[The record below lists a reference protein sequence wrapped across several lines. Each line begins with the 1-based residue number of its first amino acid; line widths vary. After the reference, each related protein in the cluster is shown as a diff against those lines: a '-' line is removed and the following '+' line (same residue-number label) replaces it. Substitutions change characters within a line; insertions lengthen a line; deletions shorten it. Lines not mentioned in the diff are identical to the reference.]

1 MKHELFKT
9 VCMKKWMIVLL
20 AMIIVMPLSS
30 DLYAASKKKKKK
42 GTATATLPT
51 PKKVSPY
58 EKLLKGKNVETS
70 KSDFI
75 TLHKVGSKLYFEIPL
90 KYMEREILLAST
102 VTNVT
107 SPEFCDIGYKANNPL
122 HLKFTKRDSS
132 IFLRYVSTGVTTDNL
147 QKAMNNVYGD
157 PILYAYDVKA
167 YNPDSTAVVI
177 DVTPIFTTDMKE
189 FAFLPTT
196 IMGLIQLN
204 SVFNKDG
211 VALGEVKAFDDNLSV
226 KSMLSYKVSLKFM
239 SFSFLDNMSLTAT
252 VTRSLLLL
260 PEEKMRPR
268 ISDSRVGIFIT
279 SKQHVSTE
287 KDGIQDYTLANR
299 WRMEPKDM
307 AAFQRGELVEPVKP
321 IVFYI
326 DDAFPELWKQP
337 IKEGTLRWNE
347 AFEKIGF
354 KNAVQVRDFPKDD
367 PEFDPDNLKY
377 SCIRYLP
384 SSTANAMGPSW
395 VDPTTGEI
403 VNASVLVYNDV
414 IRLINNWRF
423 VQTAQIDPSVRAK
436 KMPDDIVKES
446 IAYVVAH
453 EVGHC
458 LGFMHNMSASAAYP
472 VDSLRSAS
480 FTNTYGTTPC
490 IMDYARFNYVAQPG
504 DKGVRLTPPD
514 LGIYDYF
521 LVKWNYQPLPQVNN
535 EWEEQAILESWVDEK
550 AGDPRYRYGRQQIY
564 SRYDPSAI
572 EEDLGDD
579 PVKAAEYGIKNLKY
593 ILSNLGEWVNDDA
606 DFTHREELYKQLA
619 NQYYRYIMNV
629 MYNVGGIYLTEVK
642 DGTKGQRHEPVAK
655 EKQRASL
662 AWILKEFKSSDW
674 LSKTDLKKN
683 FTMGVDMTPVLQK
696 RILDQ
701 LERLTGNIILSS
713 HLASNPYTIQE
724 FLTDLYNGAFENTV
738 TGRALTDADKM
749 LQQFIV
755 DVSASSLKDAGAGAL
770 RMLTDAAY
778 MPSVEEIAA
787 YGLDE
792 TGLINKYLDQ
802 FRQVEQERGPGYVA
816 QQMALNE
823 FGYGYGFVR
832 KVNTGEIDNSKVYL
846 QDMALKAQRLLN
858 SKIAGATGDTK
869 IHYQSLLMKLNKSLK
884 DSK

>member
-1 MKHELFKT
+1 
-9 VCMKKWMIVLL
+9 MKKWMLVLFVAL
-20 AMIIVMPLSS
+20 FVLPCSREA
-30 DLYAASKKKKKK
+30 DAAGRKKK
-42 GTATATLPT
+42 GKNAATAKVTE
-51 PKKVSPY
+51 KKSAY
-58 EKLLKGKNVETS
+58 DKLFQKESCETV
-70 KSDFI
+70 KSNFI
-75 TLHKVGSKLYFEIPL
+75 TLHKVDGKLYFEIPM
-90 KYMEREILLAST
+90 KYLGREMLFAST
-102 VTNVT
+102 LTSTSSNDFCDVGYKQNDPLHVRFTKIDSTIYLNEVNAFVT
-107 SPEFCDIGYKANNPL
+107 SNP
-122 HLKFTKRDSS
+122 KEPS
-132 IFLRYVSTGVTTDNL
+132 L
-147 QKAMNNVYGD
+147 QKAIDKNFADAV
-157 PILYAYDVKA
+157 LYSYKIAAYT
-167 YNPDSTAVVI
+167 PDSTAVVI

-204 SVFNKDG
+204 STFNKDS

-279 SKQHVSTE
+279 SKQHISTE
-287 KDGIQDYTLANR
+287 KDGIQNYTLANR

-337 IKEGTLRWNE
+337 IKEGTLRWNA

-738 TGRALTDADKM
+738 KGRALTDADKM

>member
-1 MKHELFKT
+1 
-9 VCMKKWMIVLL
+9 MKKWMLVLFVAL
-20 AMIIVMPLSS
+20 FVLPCSREA
-30 DLYAASKKKKKK
+30 DAAGRKKK
-42 GTATATLPT
+42 GKNAATAKVTE
-51 PKKVSPY
+51 KKSAY
-58 EKLLKGKNVETS
+58 DKLFQKESCETV
-70 KSDFI
+70 KSNFI
-75 TLHKVGSKLYFEIPL
+75 TLHKVDGKLYFEIPM
-90 KYMEREILLAST
+90 KYLGREMLFAST
-102 VTNVT
+102 LTSTSSNDFCDVGYKQNDPLHVRFTKIDSTIYLNEVNAFVT
-107 SPEFCDIGYKANNPL
+107 SNP
-122 HLKFTKRDSS
+122 KEPS
-132 IFLRYVSTGVTTDNL
+132 L
-147 QKAMNNVYGD
+147 QKAIDKNFADAV
-157 PILYAYDVKA
+157 LYSYKIAAYT
-167 YNPDSTAVVI
+167 PDSTAVVI

-204 SVFNKDG
+204 STFNKDG

-287 KDGIQDYTLANR
+287 KDGIQNYTLANR

-337 IKEGTLRWNE
+337 IKEGTLRWNA

-683 FTMGVDMTPVLQK
+683 FTTGVDMTPVLQK

-738 TGRALTDADKM
+738 KGRALTDADKM

>member
-1 MKHELFKT
+1 
-9 VCMKKWMIVLL
+9 MKKWMLVLFVAL
-20 AMIIVMPLSS
+20 FVLPCSREA
-30 DLYAASKKKKKK
+30 DAAGRKKK
-42 GTATATLPT
+42 GKNAATAKVTE
-51 PKKVSPY
+51 KKSAY
-58 EKLLKGKNVETS
+58 DKLFQKESCETV
-70 KSDFI
+70 KSNFI
-75 TLHKVGSKLYFEIPL
+75 TLHKVDGKLYFEIPM
-90 KYMEREILLAST
+90 KYLGREMLFAST
-102 VTNVT
+102 LTSTSSNDFCDVGYKQNDPLHVRFTKIDSTIYLNEVNAFVT
-107 SPEFCDIGYKANNPL
+107 SNP
-122 HLKFTKRDSS
+122 KEPS
-132 IFLRYVSTGVTTDNL
+132 L
-147 QKAMNNVYGD
+147 QKAIDKNFADAV
-157 PILYAYDVKA
+157 LYSYKIAAYT
-167 YNPDSTAVVI
+167 PDSTAVVI

-204 SVFNKDG
+204 STFNKDG

-287 KDGIQDYTLANR
+287 KDGIQNYTLANR

-337 IKEGTLRWNE
+337 IKEGTLRWNA

-414 IRLINNWRF
+414 IRLIINWRF

-738 TGRALTDADKM
+738 KGRALTDADKM

>member
-1 MKHELFKT
+1 
-9 VCMKKWMIVLL
+9 MKKWMLVLFVAL
-20 AMIIVMPLSS
+20 FVLPCSREA
-30 DLYAASKKKKKK
+30 DAAGRKKK
-42 GTATATLPT
+42 GKNAATAKVTE
-51 PKKVSPY
+51 KKSAY
-58 EKLLKGKNVETS
+58 DKLFQKESCETV
-70 KSDFI
+70 KSNFI
-75 TLHKVGSKLYFEIPL
+75 TLHKVDGKLYFEIPM
-90 KYMEREILLAST
+90 KYLGREMLFAST
-102 VTNVT
+102 LTSTSSNDFCDVGYKQNDPLHVRFTKIDSTIYLNEVNAFVT
-107 SPEFCDIGYKANNPL
+107 SNP
-122 HLKFTKRDSS
+122 KEPS
-132 IFLRYVSTGVTTDNL
+132 L
-147 QKAMNNVYGD
+147 QKAIDKNFADAV
-157 PILYAYDVKA
+157 LYSYKIAAYT
-167 YNPDSTAVVI
+167 PDSTAVVI

-204 SVFNKDG
+204 STFNKDG

-279 SKQHVSTE
+279 SKQHISTE
-287 KDGIQDYTLANR
+287 KDGIQNYTLANR

-337 IKEGTLRWNE
+337 IKEGTLRWNA

-701 LERLTGNIILSS
+701 LERLTGTIILSS

-738 TGRALTDADKM
+738 KGRALTDADKM

>member
-1 MKHELFKT
+1 
-9 VCMKKWMIVLL
+9 MKKWMLVLFVAL
-20 AMIIVMPLSS
+20 FVLPCSREA
-30 DLYAASKKKKKK
+30 DAAGRKKK
-42 GTATATLPT
+42 GKNAATAKVTE
-51 PKKVSPY
+51 KKSAY
-58 EKLLKGKNVETS
+58 DKLFQKESCETV
-70 KSDFI
+70 KSNFI
-75 TLHKVGSKLYFEIPL
+75 TLHKVDGKLYLEIPM
-90 KYMEREILLAST
+90 KYLGREMLFAST
-102 VTNVT
+102 LTSTSSNDFCDVGYKQNDPLHVRFTKIDSTIYLNEVNAFVT
-107 SPEFCDIGYKANNPL
+107 SNP
-122 HLKFTKRDSS
+122 KEPS
-132 IFLRYVSTGVTTDNL
+132 L
-147 QKAMNNVYGD
+147 QKAIDKNFADAV
-157 PILYAYDVKA
+157 LYSYKIAAYT
-167 YNPDSTAVVI
+167 PDSTAVVI

-204 SVFNKDG
+204 STFNKDG

-279 SKQHVSTE
+279 SKQHISTE
-287 KDGIQDYTLANR
+287 KDGIQNYTLANR

-337 IKEGTLRWNE
+337 IKEGTLRWNA

-738 TGRALTDADKM
+738 KGRALTDADKM

>member
-1 MKHELFKT
+1 
-9 VCMKKWMIVLL
+9 MKKWMLVLFVAL
-20 AMIIVMPLSS
+20 FVLPCSREA
-30 DLYAASKKKKKK
+30 DAAGRKKK
-42 GTATATLPT
+42 GKNAATAKVTE
-51 PKKVSPY
+51 KKSAY
-58 EKLLKGKNVETS
+58 DKLFQKESCETV
-70 KSDFI
+70 KSNFI
-75 TLHKVGSKLYFEIPL
+75 TLHKVDGKLYFEIPM
-90 KYMEREILLAST
+90 KYLGREMLFAST
-102 VTNVT
+102 LTSTSSNDFCDVGYKQNDPLHVRFTKIDSTIYLNEVNAFVT
-107 SPEFCDIGYKANNPL
+107 SNPKEPSLRKAIDKNFADAVLYSYKIA
-122 HLKFTKRDSS
+122 
-132 IFLRYVSTGVTTDNL
+132 
-147 QKAMNNVYGD
+147 
-157 PILYAYDVKA
+157 AYT
-167 YNPDSTAVVI
+167 PDSTAVVI

-204 SVFNKDG
+204 STFNKDG

-279 SKQHVSTE
+279 SKQHISTE
-287 KDGIQDYTLANR
+287 KDGIQNYTLANR

-337 IKEGTLRWNE
+337 IKEGTLRWNA

-738 TGRALTDADKM
+738 KGRALTDADKM

>member
-1 MKHELFKT
+1 
-9 VCMKKWMIVLL
+9 MKKWMLVLFVAL
-20 AMIIVMPLSS
+20 FVLPCSREA
-30 DLYAASKKKKKK
+30 DAAGRKKK
-42 GTATATLPT
+42 GKNAATAKVTE
-51 PKKVSPY
+51 KKSAY
-58 EKLLKGKNVETS
+58 DKLFQKESCETV
-70 KSDFI
+70 KSNFI
-75 TLHKVGSKLYFEIPL
+75 TLHKVDGKLYFEIPM
-90 KYMEREILLAST
+90 KYLGREMLFAST
-102 VTNVT
+102 LTSTSSNDFCDVWYNQNDPLHVRFTKIDSTIYLNEVNAFVT
-107 SPEFCDIGYKANNPL
+107 SNP
-122 HLKFTKRDSS
+122 KEPS
-132 IFLRYVSTGVTTDNL
+132 L
-147 QKAMNNVYGD
+147 QKAIDKNFADAV
-157 PILYAYDVKA
+157 LYSYKIAAYT
-167 YNPDSTAVVI
+167 PDSTAVVI

-204 SVFNKDG
+204 STFNKDG

-279 SKQHVSTE
+279 SKQHISTE
-287 KDGIQDYTLANR
+287 KDGIQNYTLANR

-337 IKEGTLRWNE
+337 IKEGTLRWNA

-738 TGRALTDADKM
+738 KGRALTDADKM

>member
-1 MKHELFKT
+1 
-9 VCMKKWMIVLL
+9 MKKWMLVLFVAL
-20 AMIIVMPLSS
+20 FVLPCSREA
-30 DLYAASKKKKKK
+30 DAAGRKKK
-42 GTATATLPT
+42 GKNAATAKVTE
-51 PKKVSPY
+51 KKSAY
-58 EKLLKGKNVETS
+58 DKLFQKESCETV
-70 KSDFI
+70 KSNFI
-75 TLHKVGSKLYFEIPL
+75 TLHKVDGKLYFEIPM
-90 KYMEREILLAST
+90 KYLGREMLFAST
-102 VTNVT
+102 LTSTSSNDFCDVGYKQNDPLHVRFTKIDSTIYLNEVNAFVT
-107 SPEFCDIGYKANNPL
+107 SNP
-122 HLKFTKRDSS
+122 KEPS
-132 IFLRYVSTGVTTDNL
+132 L
-147 QKAMNNVYGD
+147 QKAIDKNFADAV
-157 PILYAYDVKA
+157 LYSYKIAAYT
-167 YNPDSTAVVI
+167 PDSTAVVI

-204 SVFNKDG
+204 STFNKDG
-211 VALGEVKAFDDNLSV
+211 VALGEVKTFDDNLSV

-287 KDGIQDYTLANR
+287 KDGIQNYTLANR

-337 IKEGTLRWNE
+337 IKEGTLRWNA

-674 LSKTDLKKN
+674 LSKTDLRKN

-738 TGRALTDADKM
+738 KGRALTDADKM

>member
-1 MKHELFKT
+1 
-9 VCMKKWMIVLL
+9 MKKWMLVLFVAL
-20 AMIIVMPLSS
+20 FVLPCSREA
-30 DLYAASKKKKKK
+30 DAAGRKKK
-42 GTATATLPT
+42 GKNAATAKVTE
-51 PKKVSPY
+51 KKSAY
-58 EKLLKGKNVETS
+58 DKLFQKESCETV
-70 KSDFI
+70 KSNFI
-75 TLHKVGSKLYFEIPL
+75 TLHKVDGKLYFEIPM
-90 KYMEREILLAST
+90 KYLGREMLFAST
-102 VTNVT
+102 LTSTSSNDFCDVGYKQNDPLHVRFTKIDSTIYLNEVNAFVT
-107 SPEFCDIGYKANNPL
+107 SNP
-122 HLKFTKRDSS
+122 KEPS
-132 IFLRYVSTGVTTDNL
+132 L
-147 QKAMNNVYGD
+147 QKAIDKNFADAV
-157 PILYAYDVKA
+157 LYSYKIAAYT
-167 YNPDSTAVVI
+167 PDSTAVVI

-204 SVFNKDG
+204 STFNKDG

-287 KDGIQDYTLANR
+287 KDGIQNYTLANR

-337 IKEGTLRWNE
+337 IKEGTLRWNA

-683 FTMGVDMTPVLQK
+683 FTMGVDMIPVLQK

-738 TGRALTDADKM
+738 KGRALTDADKM

>member
-1 MKHELFKT
+1 
-9 VCMKKWMIVLL
+9 MKKWMLVLFVAL
-20 AMIIVMPLSS
+20 FVQPCLRDAE
-30 DLYAASKKKKKK
+30 AAGWKKK
-42 GTATATLPT
+42 GKNAVTAKVAE
-51 PKKVSPY
+51 KKSAY
-58 EKLLKGKNVETS
+58 DKLFQKKSCETV
-70 KSDFI
+70 KSNFI
-75 TLHKVGSKLYFEIPL
+75 TLHKVDGKLYFEIPV
-90 KYMEREILLAST
+90 KYLGREMLFAST
-102 VTNVT
+102 LTSTSSNDFCDVGYKQNDPLHVRFTKIDSTIYLNEVNAFVT
-107 SPEFCDIGYKANNPL
+107 SNPKEPSLKKAIDKNFADAVLYSYKIA
-122 HLKFTKRDSS
+122 
-132 IFLRYVSTGVTTDNL
+132 
-147 QKAMNNVYGD
+147 
-157 PILYAYDVKA
+157 AYT
-167 YNPDSTAVVI
+167 PDSTAVVI

-204 SVFNKDG
+204 STFNKDG

-268 ISDSRVGIFIT
+268 IFDSRVGIFIT
-279 SKQHVSTE
+279 NKQHVSTE
-287 KDGIQDYTLANR
+287 KDGIQNYSLANR

-337 IKEGTLRWNE
+337 IKEGTLRWNA

-550 AGDPRYRYGRQQIY
+550 AGDPRYRYGRQQIQ

-579 PVKAAEYGIKNLKY
+579 PMKAAEYGIKNLKY
-593 ILSNLGEWVNDDA
+593 ILSNLGEWVNDDT

-738 TGRALTDADKM
+738 KGRALTDADKM

>member
-1 MKHELFKT
+1 M
-9 VCMKKWMIVLL
+9 M
-20 AMIIVMPLSS
+20 
-30 DLYAASKKKKKK
+30 D
-42 GTATATLPT
+42 G
-51 PKKVSPY
+51 
-58 EKLLKGKNVETS
+58 
-70 KSDFI
+70 
-75 TLHKVGSKLYFEIPL
+75 KLYFEIPM
-90 KYMEREILLAST
+90 KYLGREMLFAST
-102 VTNVT
+102 LTSTSSNDFCDVGYKQNDPLHVRFTKIDSTIYLNEVNAFVT
-107 SPEFCDIGYKANNPL
+107 SNP
-122 HLKFTKRDSS
+122 KEPS
-132 IFLRYVSTGVTTDNL
+132 L
-147 QKAMNNVYGD
+147 QKAIDKNFADAV
-157 PILYAYDVKA
+157 LYSYKIAAYT
-167 YNPDSTAVVI
+167 PDSTAVVI

-204 SVFNKDG
+204 STFNKDG

-279 SKQHVSTE
+279 SKQHISTE
-287 KDGIQDYTLANR
+287 KDGIQNYTLANR

-337 IKEGTLRWNE
+337 IKEGTLRWNA

-738 TGRALTDADKM
+738 KGRALTDADKM

>member
-1 MKHELFKT
+1 
-9 VCMKKWMIVLL
+9 MKKWMLVLFVAL
-20 AMIIVMPLSS
+20 FVLPCSREA
-30 DLYAASKKKKKK
+30 DAAGRKKK
-42 GTATATLPT
+42 GKNAATVKVTE
-51 PKKVSPY
+51 KKSAY
-58 EKLLKGKNVETS
+58 DKLFQKESCETV
-70 KSDFI
+70 KSNFI
-75 TLHKVGSKLYFEIPL
+75 TLHKVDGKLYFEIPM
-90 KYMEREILLAST
+90 KYLGREMLFAST
-102 VTNVT
+102 LTSTSSNDFCDVGYKQNDPLHVRFTKIDSTIYLNEVNAFVT
-107 SPEFCDIGYKANNPL
+107 SNP
-122 HLKFTKRDSS
+122 KEPS
-132 IFLRYVSTGVTTDNL
+132 L
-147 QKAMNNVYGD
+147 QKAIDKNFADAV
-157 PILYAYDVKA
+157 LYSYKIAAYT
-167 YNPDSTAVVI
+167 PDSTAVVI

-204 SVFNKDG
+204 STFNKDG

-287 KDGIQDYTLANR
+287 KDGIQNYTLANR

-337 IKEGTLRWNE
+337 IKEGTLRWNA

-738 TGRALTDADKM
+738 KGRALTDADKM

>member
-1 MKHELFKT
+1 
-9 VCMKKWMIVLL
+9 MKKWMLVLFVAL
-20 AMIIVMPLSS
+20 FVLPCSREA
-30 DLYAASKKKKKK
+30 DAAGRKKK
-42 GTATATLPT
+42 GKNAATAKVTE
-51 PKKVSPY
+51 KKSAY
-58 EKLLKGKNVETS
+58 DKLFQKESCETV
-70 KSDFI
+70 KSNFI
-75 TLHKVGSKLYFEIPL
+75 TLHKVDGKLYFEIPM
-90 KYMEREILLAST
+90 KYLGREMLFAST
-102 VTNVT
+102 LTSTSSNDFCDVGYKQNDPLHVRFTKIDSTIYLNEVNAFVT
-107 SPEFCDIGYKANNPL
+107 SNP
-122 HLKFTKRDSS
+122 KEPS
-132 IFLRYVSTGVTTDNL
+132 L
-147 QKAMNNVYGD
+147 QKAIDKNFADAV
-157 PILYAYDVKA
+157 LYSYKIAAYT
-167 YNPDSTAVVI
+167 PDSTAVVI

-204 SVFNKDG
+204 STFNKDG

-279 SKQHVSTE
+279 SKQHISTE
-287 KDGIQDYTLANR
+287 KDGIQNYTLANR

-321 IVFYI
+321 NVFYS

-337 IKEGTLRWNE
+337 IKEGTLRWNA

-738 TGRALTDADKM
+738 KGRALTDADKM

>member
-1 MKHELFKT
+1 
-9 VCMKKWMIVLL
+9 MKKWMLVLFVAL
-20 AMIIVMPLSS
+20 FVLPCSREA
-30 DLYAASKKKKKK
+30 DAAGRKKK
-42 GTATATLPT
+42 GKNAATAKVTE
-51 PKKVSPY
+51 KKSAY
-58 EKLLKGKNVETS
+58 DKLFQKESCETV
-70 KSDFI
+70 KSNFI
-75 TLHKVGSKLYFEIPL
+75 TLHKVDGKLYFEIPM
-90 KYMEREILLAST
+90 KYLGREMLFAST
-102 VTNVT
+102 LTSTSSNDFCDVGSKQNDPLHVRFTKIDSTIYLNEVNAFVT
-107 SPEFCDIGYKANNPL
+107 SNP
-122 HLKFTKRDSS
+122 KEPS
-132 IFLRYVSTGVTTDNL
+132 L
-147 QKAMNNVYGD
+147 QKAIDKNFADAV
-157 PILYAYDVKA
+157 LYSYKIAAYT
-167 YNPDSTAVVI
+167 PDSTAVVI

-204 SVFNKDG
+204 STFNKDG

-287 KDGIQDYTLANR
+287 KDGIQNYTLANR

-307 AAFQRGELVEPVKP
+307 AAFKRGELVEPVKP

-337 IKEGTLRWNE
+337 IKEGTLRWNA

-606 DFTHREELYKQLA
+606 DFTHREELYKRLA

-629 MYNVGGIYLTEVK
+629 VYNVGGIYLTEVK

-674 LSKTDLKKN
+674 LSKTDLRKN

-738 TGRALTDADKM
+738 KGRALTDADKM

>member
-1 MKHELFKT
+1 
-9 VCMKKWMIVLL
+9 MKKWMLVLFVAL
-20 AMIIVMPLSS
+20 FVLPCSREA
-30 DLYAASKKKKKK
+30 DAAGRKKK
-42 GTATATLPT
+42 GKNAATAKVTE
-51 PKKVSPY
+51 KKSAY
-58 EKLLKGKNVETS
+58 DKLFQKESCETV
-70 KSDFI
+70 KSNFI
-75 TLHKVGSKLYFEIPL
+75 TLHKVDGKLYFEIPM
-90 KYMEREILLAST
+90 KYLGREMLFAST
-102 VTNVT
+102 LTSTSSNDFCDVGYKQNDPLHVRFPKIDSTIYLNEVNAFVT
-107 SPEFCDIGYKANNPL
+107 SNP
-122 HLKFTKRDSS
+122 KEPS
-132 IFLRYVSTGVTTDNL
+132 L
-147 QKAMNNVYGD
+147 QKAIDKNFADAV
-157 PILYAYDVKA
+157 LYSYKIAAYT
-167 YNPDSTAVVI
+167 PDSTAVVI

-204 SVFNKDG
+204 STFNKDG

-287 KDGIQDYTLANR
+287 KDGIQNYTLANR

-307 AAFQRGELVEPVKP
+307 AAFKRGELVEPVKP

-337 IKEGTLRWNE
+337 IKEGTLRWNA

-674 LSKTDLKKN
+674 LSKTDLRKN

-738 TGRALTDADKM
+738 KGRALTDADKM

>member
-1 MKHELFKT
+1 
-9 VCMKKWMIVLL
+9 MKKWMLVLFVAL
-20 AMIIVMPLSS
+20 FVLPCSREA
-30 DLYAASKKKKKK
+30 DAAGRKKK
-42 GTATATLPT
+42 GKNAATAKVTE
-51 PKKVSPY
+51 KKSAY
-58 EKLLKGKNVETS
+58 DKLFQKESCETV
-70 KSDFI
+70 KSNFI
-75 TLHKVGSKLYFEIPL
+75 TLHKVDGKLYFEIPM
-90 KYMEREILLAST
+90 KYLGREMLFAST
-102 VTNVT
+102 LTSTSSNDFCDVGYKQNDPLHVRFTKIDSTIYLNEVNAFVT
-107 SPEFCDIGYKANNPL
+107 SNP
-122 HLKFTKRDSS
+122 KEPS
-132 IFLRYVSTGVTTDNL
+132 L
-147 QKAMNNVYGD
+147 QKAIDKNFADAV
-157 PILYAYDVKA
+157 LYSYKIAAYT
-167 YNPDSTAVVI
+167 PDSTAVVI

-204 SVFNKDG
+204 STFNKDG

-287 KDGIQDYTLANR
+287 KDGIQNYTLANR

-307 AAFQRGELVEPVKP
+307 AAFKRGELVEPVKP

-337 IKEGTLRWNE
+337 IKEGTLRWNA

-674 LSKTDLKKN
+674 LSKTDLRKN

-738 TGRALTDADKM
+738 KGRALTDADKM

-858 SKIAGATGDTK
+858 SKITGATGDTK

>member
-1 MKHELFKT
+1 
-9 VCMKKWMIVLL
+9 MKKWMLVLFVAL
-20 AMIIVMPLSS
+20 FVLPCSREA
-30 DLYAASKKKKKK
+30 DAAGRKKK
-42 GTATATLPT
+42 GKNAATAKVTE
-51 PKKVSPY
+51 KKSAY
-58 EKLLKGKNVETS
+58 DKLFQKESCETV
-70 KSDFI
+70 KSNFI
-75 TLHKVGSKLYFEIPL
+75 TLHKVDGKLYFEIPM
-90 KYMEREILLAST
+90 KYLGREMLFAST
-102 VTNVT
+102 LTSTSSNDFCDVGYKQNDPLHVRFTKIDSTIYLNEVNAFVT
-107 SPEFCDIGYKANNPL
+107 SNP
-122 HLKFTKRDSS
+122 KEPS
-132 IFLRYVSTGVTTDNL
+132 L
-147 QKAMNNVYGD
+147 QKAIDKNFADAV
-157 PILYAYDVKA
+157 LYSYKIAAYT
-167 YNPDSTAVVI
+167 PDSTAVVI

-204 SVFNKDG
+204 STFNKDG

-287 KDGIQDYTLANR
+287 KDGIQNYTLANR

-307 AAFQRGELVEPVKP
+307 AAFKRGELVEPVKP

-337 IKEGTLRWNE
+337 IKEGTLRWNA

-521 LVKWNYQPLPQVNN
+521 LVKWNSQPLPQVNN

-674 LSKTDLKKN
+674 LSKTDLRKN

-738 TGRALTDADKM
+738 KGRALTDADKM

-858 SKIAGATGDTK
+858 SKITGATGDTK

>member
-1 MKHELFKT
+1 
-9 VCMKKWMIVLL
+9 MKKWMLVLFVAL
-20 AMIIVMPLSS
+20 FVLPCSREA
-30 DLYAASKKKKKK
+30 DAAGRKKK
-42 GTATATLPT
+42 GKNAATAKVTE
-51 PKKVSPY
+51 KKSAY
-58 EKLLKGKNVETS
+58 DKLFQKESCETV
-70 KSDFI
+70 KSNFI
-75 TLHKVGSKLYFEIPL
+75 TLHKVDGKLYFEIPM
-90 KYMEREILLAST
+90 KYLGREMLFAST
-102 VTNVT
+102 LTSTSSNDFCDVGYKQNDPLHVRFTKIDSTIYLNEVNAFVT
-107 SPEFCDIGYKANNPL
+107 SNP
-122 HLKFTKRDSS
+122 KEPS
-132 IFLRYVSTGVTTDNL
+132 L
-147 QKAMNNVYGD
+147 QKAIDKNFAGAV
-157 PILYAYDVKA
+157 LYSYKIAAYT
-167 YNPDSTAVVI
+167 PDSTAVVI

-204 SVFNKDG
+204 STFNKDG

-287 KDGIQDYTLANR
+287 KDGIQNYTLANR

-337 IKEGTLRWNE
+337 IKEGTLRWNA

-738 TGRALTDADKM
+738 KGRALTDADKM

>member
-1 MKHELFKT
+1 
-9 VCMKKWMIVLL
+9 MKKWMLVLFVAL
-20 AMIIVMPLSS
+20 FVLPCSREA
-30 DLYAASKKKKKK
+30 DAAGRKKK
-42 GTATATLPT
+42 GKNAATAKVTE
-51 PKKVSPY
+51 KKSAY
-58 EKLLKGKNVETS
+58 DKLFQKESCETV
-70 KSDFI
+70 KSNFI
-75 TLHKVGSKLYFEIPL
+75 TLHKVDGKLYFEIPM
-90 KYMEREILLAST
+90 KYLGREMLFAST
-102 VTNVT
+102 LTSTSSNDFCDVGYKQNDPLHVRFTKIDSTIYLNEVNAFVT
-107 SPEFCDIGYKANNPL
+107 SNP
-122 HLKFTKRDSS
+122 KEPS
-132 IFLRYVSTGVTTDNL
+132 L
-147 QKAMNNVYGD
+147 QKAIDKNFADAV
-157 PILYAYDVKA
+157 LYSYKIAAYT
-167 YNPDSTAVVI
+167 PDSTAVVI

-204 SVFNKDG
+204 STFNKDG

-287 KDGIQDYTLANR
+287 KDGIQNYTLANR

-307 AAFQRGELVEPVKP
+307 AAFKRGELVEPVKP

-337 IKEGTLRWNE
+337 IKEGTLRWNA

-674 LSKTDLKKN
+674 LSKTDLRKN

-738 TGRALTDADKM
+738 KGRALTDADKM

-816 QQMALNE
+816 QHMALNE

>member
-1 MKHELFKT
+1 MK
-9 VCMKKWMIVLL
+9 
-20 AMIIVMPLSS
+20 S
-30 DLYAASKKKKKK
+30 
-42 GTATATLPT
+42 
-51 PKKVSPY
+51 
-58 EKLLKGKNVETS
+58 N
-70 KSDFI
+70 FI
-75 TLHKVGSKLYFEIPL
+75 TLHKVDGKLYFEIPM
-90 KYMEREILLAST
+90 KYLGREMLFAST
-102 VTNVT
+102 LTSTSSNDFCDVGYKQNDPLHVRFTKIDSTIYLNEVNAFVT
-107 SPEFCDIGYKANNPL
+107 SNP
-122 HLKFTKRDSS
+122 KEPS
-132 IFLRYVSTGVTTDNL
+132 L
-147 QKAMNNVYGD
+147 QKAIDKNFADAV
-157 PILYAYDVKA
+157 LYSYKIAAYT
-167 YNPDSTAVVI
+167 PDSTAVVI

-204 SVFNKDG
+204 STFNKDG

-287 KDGIQDYTLANR
+287 KDGIQNYTLANR

-307 AAFQRGELVEPVKP
+307 AAFKRGELVEPVKP

-337 IKEGTLRWNE
+337 IKEGTLRWNA

-674 LSKTDLKKN
+674 LSKTDLRKN

-738 TGRALTDADKM
+738 KGRALTDADKM

>member
-1 MKHELFKT
+1 
-9 VCMKKWMIVLL
+9 MKKWMLVLFVAL
-20 AMIIVMPLSS
+20 FVLPCSREA
-30 DLYAASKKKKKK
+30 DAAGRKKK
-42 GTATATLPT
+42 GKNAATAKVTE
-51 PKKVSPY
+51 KKSAY
-58 EKLLKGKNVETS
+58 DKLFQKESCETV
-70 KSDFI
+70 KSNFI
-75 TLHKVGSKLYFEIPL
+75 TLHKVDGKLYFEIPM
-90 KYMEREILLAST
+90 KYLGREMLFAST
-102 VTNVT
+102 LTSTSSNDFCDVGYKQNDPLHVRFTKIDSTIYLNEVNAFVT
-107 SPEFCDIGYKANNPL
+107 SNPKE
-122 HLKFTKRDSS
+122 HS
-132 IFLRYVSTGVTTDNL
+132 L
-147 QKAMNNVYGD
+147 QKAIDKNFADAV
-157 PILYAYDVKA
+157 LYSYKIAAYT
-167 YNPDSTAVVI
+167 PDSTAVVI

-204 SVFNKDG
+204 STFNKDG

-279 SKQHVSTE
+279 SKQHISTE
-287 KDGIQDYTLANR
+287 KDGIQNYTLANR

-337 IKEGTLRWNE
+337 IKEGTLRWNA

-738 TGRALTDADKM
+738 KGRALTDADKM

>member
-1 MKHELFKT
+1 
-9 VCMKKWMIVLL
+9 MKKWMLVLFVAL
-20 AMIIVMPLSS
+20 FVLPCSREA
-30 DLYAASKKKKKK
+30 DAAGRKKK
-42 GTATATLPT
+42 GKNAATAKVTE
-51 PKKVSPY
+51 KKSAY
-58 EKLLKGKNVETS
+58 DKLFQKESCETV
-70 KSDFI
+70 KSNFI
-75 TLHKVGSKLYFEIPL
+75 TLHKVDGKLYFEIPM
-90 KYMEREILLAST
+90 KYLGREMLFAST
-102 VTNVT
+102 LTSTSSNDFCDVGYKQNDPLHVRFTKIDSTIYLNEVNAFVT
-107 SPEFCDIGYKANNPL
+107 SNP
-122 HLKFTKRDSS
+122 KEPSM
-132 IFLRYVSTGVTTDNL
+132 
-147 QKAMNNVYGD
+147 QKAIDKNFADAV
-157 PILYAYDVKA
+157 LYSYKIAAYT
-167 YNPDSTAVVI
+167 PDSTAVVI

-204 SVFNKDG
+204 STFNKDG

-287 KDGIQDYTLANR
+287 KDGIQNYTLANR

-307 AAFQRGELVEPVKP
+307 AAFKRGELVEPVKP

-337 IKEGTLRWNE
+337 IKEGTLRWNA

-521 LVKWNYQPLPQVNN
+521 LVKWKYQPLPQVNN

-674 LSKTDLKKN
+674 LSKTDLRKN

-738 TGRALTDADKM
+738 KGRALTDADKM

>member
-1 MKHELFKT
+1 
-9 VCMKKWMIVLL
+9 MKKSFVFLFISLFL
-20 AMIIVMPLSS
+20 FSLCDTACGQE
-30 DLYAASKKKKKK
+30 DTKKKKSESKTAETAKKPAAKSVSKYDKLFDKK
-42 GTATATLPT
+42 GHIATT
-51 PKKVSPY
+51 
-58 EKLLKGKNVETS
+58 GG
-70 KSDFI
+70 FM
-75 TLHKVGSKLYFEIPL
+75 TLHLVDGKLYFEIPM
-90 KYMEREILLAST
+90 KYLGREMLFAST
-102 VTNVT
+102 LTSTSSNDFCDVGYKQNDPLHVRFTKIDSTIYLNEVNAFVT
-107 SPEFCDIGYKANNPL
+107 SNP
-122 HLKFTKRDSS
+122 KEPS
-132 IFLRYVSTGVTTDNL
+132 L
-147 QKAMNNVYGD
+147 QKAIDKNFADAV
-157 PILYAYDVKA
+157 LYSYKIAAYT
-167 YNPDSTAVVI
+167 PDSTAVVI

-204 SVFNKDG
+204 STFNKDG

-279 SKQHVSTE
+279 SKQHISTE
-287 KDGIQDYTLANR
+287 KDGIQNYTLANR

-337 IKEGTLRWNE
+337 IKEGTLRWNA

-738 TGRALTDADKM
+738 KGRALTDADKM

>member
-1 MKHELFKT
+1 
-9 VCMKKWMIVLL
+9 MKKWMLVLFVAL
-20 AMIIVMPLSS
+20 FVLPCSREA
-30 DLYAASKKKKKK
+30 DAAGRKKK
-42 GTATATLPT
+42 GKNAATA
-51 PKKVSPY
+51 KVTE
-58 EKLLKGKNVETS
+58 EKSAYDKLFQKESCETV
-70 KSDFI
+70 KSNFI
-75 TLHKVGSKLYFEIPL
+75 TLHKVDGKLYFEIPM
-90 KYMEREILLAST
+90 KYLGREMLFAST
-102 VTNVT
+102 LTSTSSNDFCDVGYKQNDPLHVRCTKIDSTIYLNEVNAFVT
-107 SPEFCDIGYKANNPL
+107 SNP
-122 HLKFTKRDSS
+122 KEPS
-132 IFLRYVSTGVTTDNL
+132 L
-147 QKAMNNVYGD
+147 QKAIDKNFADAV
-157 PILYAYDVKA
+157 LYSYKIAAYT
-167 YNPDSTAVVI
+167 PDSTAVVI

-204 SVFNKDG
+204 STFNKDG

-287 KDGIQDYTLANR
+287 KDGIQNYTLANR

-337 IKEGTLRWNE
+337 IKEGTLRWNA

-738 TGRALTDADKM
+738 KGRALTDADKM

>member
-1 MKHELFKT
+1 
-9 VCMKKWMIVLL
+9 MKKWMLVLFVAL
-20 AMIIVMPLSS
+20 FVLPCSREA
-30 DLYAASKKKKKK
+30 DAAGRKKK
-42 GTATATLPT
+42 GKNAATAKVTE
-51 PKKVSPY
+51 KKSAY
-58 EKLLKGKNVETS
+58 DKLFQKESCETV
-70 KSDFI
+70 KSNFI
-75 TLHKVGSKLYFEIPL
+75 TLHKVDGKLYFEIPM
-90 KYMEREILLAST
+90 KYLGREMLFAST
-102 VTNVT
+102 LTSTSSNDFCDVGYKQNDPLHVRFTKIDSTIYLNEVNAFVT
-107 SPEFCDIGYKANNPL
+107 SNP
-122 HLKFTKRDSS
+122 KEPS
-132 IFLRYVSTGVTTDNL
+132 L
-147 QKAMNNVYGD
+147 QKAIDKNFADAV
-157 PILYAYDVKA
+157 LYSYKIAAYT
-167 YNPDSTAVVI
+167 PDSTAVGI

-204 SVFNKDG
+204 STFNKDG

-287 KDGIQDYTLANR
+287 KDGIQNYTLANR

-337 IKEGTLRWNE
+337 IKEGTLRWNA

-738 TGRALTDADKM
+738 KGRALTDADKM

>member
-1 MKHELFKT
+1 
-9 VCMKKWMIVLL
+9 MKKWMLVLFVAL
-20 AMIIVMPLSS
+20 FVLPCSREA
-30 DLYAASKKKKKK
+30 DAAGRKKK
-42 GTATATLPT
+42 GKNAATAKVTE
-51 PKKVSPY
+51 KKSAY
-58 EKLLKGKNVETS
+58 DKLFQKESCETV
-70 KSDFI
+70 KSNFI
-75 TLHKVGSKLYFEIPL
+75 TLHKVDGKLYFEIPM
-90 KYMEREILLAST
+90 KYLGREMLFAST
-102 VTNVT
+102 LTSTSSNDFCDVGYKQNDPLHVRFTKIDSTIYLNEVNAFVT
-107 SPEFCDIGYKANNPL
+107 SNP
-122 HLKFTKRDSS
+122 KEPS
-132 IFLRYVSTGVTTDNL
+132 L
-147 QKAMNNVYGD
+147 QKAIDKNFADAV
-157 PILYAYDVKA
+157 LYSYKIAAYT
-167 YNPDSTAVVI
+167 PDSTAVVI

-204 SVFNKDG
+204 STFNKDG

-287 KDGIQDYTLANR
+287 KDGIQNYTLANR

-337 IKEGTLRWNE
+337 IKEGTLRWNA

-738 TGRALTDADKM
+738 KGRALTDADKM

-869 IHYQSLLMKLNKSLK
+869 IHYQSLLMKLNKSLN

>member
-1 MKHELFKT
+1 MK
-9 VCMKKWMIVLL
+9 
-20 AMIIVMPLSS
+20 S
-30 DLYAASKKKKKK
+30 
-42 GTATATLPT
+42 
-51 PKKVSPY
+51 
-58 EKLLKGKNVETS
+58 N
-70 KSDFI
+70 FI
-75 TLHKVGSKLYFEIPL
+75 TLHKVDGKLYFEIPM
-90 KYMEREILLAST
+90 KYLGREMLFAST
-102 VTNVT
+102 LTSTSSNDFCDVGYKQNDPLHVRFTKIDSTIYLNEVNAFVT
-107 SPEFCDIGYKANNPL
+107 SNP
-122 HLKFTKRDSS
+122 KEPS
-132 IFLRYVSTGVTTDNL
+132 L
-147 QKAMNNVYGD
+147 QKAIDKNFADAV
-157 PILYAYDVKA
+157 LYSYKIAAYT
-167 YNPDSTAVVI
+167 PDSTAVVI

-204 SVFNKDG
+204 STFNKDG

-287 KDGIQDYTLANR
+287 KDGIQNYTLANR

-337 IKEGTLRWNE
+337 IKEGTLRWNA

-738 TGRALTDADKM
+738 KGRALTDADKM

>member
-1 MKHELFKT
+1 
-9 VCMKKWMIVLL
+9 MKKWMLVLFVAL
-20 AMIIVMPLSS
+20 FVLPCSREA
-30 DLYAASKKKKKK
+30 DAAGRKKK
-42 GTATATLPT
+42 GKNAATAKVTE
-51 PKKVSPY
+51 KKSAY
-58 EKLLKGKNVETS
+58 DKLFQKESCETV
-70 KSDFI
+70 KSNFI
-75 TLHKVGSKLYFEIPL
+75 TLHKVDGKLYFEIPM
-90 KYMEREILLAST
+90 KYLGREMLFAST
-102 VTNVT
+102 LTSTSSNDFCDVGYKQNDPLHVRFTKIDSTIYLNEVNAFVT
-107 SPEFCDIGYKANNPL
+107 SNP
-122 HLKFTKRDSS
+122 KEPS
-132 IFLRYVSTGVTTDNL
+132 L
-147 QKAMNNVYGD
+147 QKAIDKNFADAV
-157 PILYAYDVKA
+157 LYSYKIAAYT
-167 YNPDSTAVVI
+167 PDSTAVVI

-204 SVFNKDG
+204 STFNKDG

-287 KDGIQDYTLANR
+287 KDGIQNYTLANR

-337 IKEGTLRWNE
+337 IKEGTLRWNA

-738 TGRALTDADKM
+738 KGRALTDADKM

>member
-1 MKHELFKT
+1 
-9 VCMKKWMIVLL
+9 MKKWMLVLFVAL
-20 AMIIVMPLSS
+20 FVLPCSREA
-30 DLYAASKKKKKK
+30 DAAGRKKK
-42 GTATATLPT
+42 GKNAATAKVTEKKSAYDKLF
-51 PKKVSPY
+51 PKESC
-58 EKLLKGKNVETS
+58 ETV
-70 KSDFI
+70 KSNFI
-75 TLHKVGSKLYFEIPL
+75 TLHKVDGKLYFEIPM
-90 KYMEREILLAST
+90 KYLGREMLFAST
-102 VTNVT
+102 LTSTSSNDFCDVGYKQNDPLHVRFTKIDSTIYLNEVNAFVT
-107 SPEFCDIGYKANNPL
+107 SNP
-122 HLKFTKRDSS
+122 KEPS
-132 IFLRYVSTGVTTDNL
+132 L
-147 QKAMNNVYGD
+147 QKAIDKNFADAV
-157 PILYAYDVKA
+157 LYSYKIAAYT
-167 YNPDSTAVVI
+167 PDSTAVVI

-204 SVFNKDG
+204 STFNKDG

-287 KDGIQDYTLANR
+287 KDGIQNYTLANR

-307 AAFQRGELVEPVKP
+307 AAFKRGELVEPVKP

-337 IKEGTLRWNE
+337 IKEGTLRWNA

-674 LSKTDLKKN
+674 LSKTDLRKN

-738 TGRALTDADKM
+738 KGRALTDADKM

>member
-1 MKHELFKT
+1 
-9 VCMKKWMIVLL
+9 MKKWMLVLFVAL
-20 AMIIVMPLSS
+20 FVLPCSREA
-30 DLYAASKKKKKK
+30 DAAGRKKK
-42 GTATATLPT
+42 GKNAATAKVTE
-51 PKKVSPY
+51 KKSAY
-58 EKLLKGKNVETS
+58 DKLFQKESCETV
-70 KSDFI
+70 KSNFI
-75 TLHKVGSKLYFEIPL
+75 TLHKVDGKLYFEIPM
-90 KYMEREILLAST
+90 KYLGREMLFAST
-102 VTNVT
+102 LTSTSSNDFCDVGYKQNDPLHVRFTKIDSTIYLNEVNAFVT
-107 SPEFCDIGYKANNPL
+107 SNP
-122 HLKFTKRDSS
+122 KEPS
-132 IFLRYVSTGVTTDNL
+132 L
-147 QKAMNNVYGD
+147 QKAIDKNFADAV
-157 PILYAYDVKA
+157 LYSYKIAAYT
-167 YNPDSTAVVI
+167 PDSTAVVI

-204 SVFNKDG
+204 STFNKDG

-287 KDGIQDYTLANR
+287 KDGIQNYTLANR

-307 AAFQRGELVEPVKP
+307 AAFKRGELVEPVKP

-337 IKEGTLRWNE
+337 IKEGTLRWNA

-377 SCIRYLP
+377 SCVRYLP

-423 VQTAQIDPSVRAK
+423 VQTAQIDPSVRGK

-446 IAYVVAH
+446 IAYEVAH

-674 LSKTDLKKN
+674 LSKTDLRKN

-738 TGRALTDADKM
+738 KGRALTDADKM

>member
-1 MKHELFKT
+1 
-9 VCMKKWMIVLL
+9 MKKWMLVLFVAL
-20 AMIIVMPLSS
+20 FVLPCSREA
-30 DLYAASKKKKKK
+30 DAAGRKKK
-42 GTATATLPT
+42 GKNAATAKVTE
-51 PKKVSPY
+51 KKSAY
-58 EKLLKGKNVETS
+58 DKLFQKESCETV
-70 KSDFI
+70 KSNFI
-75 TLHKVGSKLYFEIPL
+75 TLHKVDGKLYFEIPM
-90 KYMEREILLAST
+90 KYLGREMLFAST
-102 VTNVT
+102 LTSTSSNDFCDVGYKQNDPLHVRFTKIDSTIYLNEVNAFVT
-107 SPEFCDIGYKANNPL
+107 SNP
-122 HLKFTKRDSS
+122 KEPS
-132 IFLRYVSTGVTTDNL
+132 L
-147 QKAMNNVYGD
+147 QKAIDKNFADAV
-157 PILYAYDVKA
+157 LYSYKIAAYT
-167 YNPDSTAVVI
+167 PDSTAVVI

-204 SVFNKDG
+204 STFNKDG

-279 SKQHVSTE
+279 SKQHISTE
-287 KDGIQDYTLANR
+287 KDGIQNYTLANR

-307 AAFQRGELVEPVKP
+307 AAFKRGELVEPVKP

-337 IKEGTLRWNE
+337 IKEGTLRWNA

-683 FTMGVDMTPVLQK
+683 FTTGVDMTPVLQK

-738 TGRALTDADKM
+738 KGRALTDADKM

>member
-1 MKHELFKT
+1 
-9 VCMKKWMIVLL
+9 MKKWMLVLFVAL
-20 AMIIVMPLSS
+20 FVLPCSREA
-30 DLYAASKKKKKK
+30 DAAGRKKK
-42 GTATATLPT
+42 GKNAATAKVTE
-51 PKKVSPY
+51 KKSAY
-58 EKLLKGKNVETS
+58 DKLFQKESCETV
-70 KSDFI
+70 KSNFI
-75 TLHKVGSKLYFEIPL
+75 TLHKVDGKLYFEIPM
-90 KYMEREILLAST
+90 KYLGREMLFAST
-102 VTNVT
+102 LTSTSSNDFCDVGYKQNDPLHVRFTKIDSTIYLNEVNAFVT
-107 SPEFCDIGYKANNPL
+107 SNP
-122 HLKFTKRDSS
+122 KEPS
-132 IFLRYVSTGVTTDNL
+132 L
-147 QKAMNNVYGD
+147 QKAIDKNFADAV
-157 PILYAYDVKA
+157 LYSYKIAAYT
-167 YNPDSTAVVI
+167 PDSTAVVI
-177 DVTPIFTTDMKE
+177 DVIPIFTTDMKE

-204 SVFNKDG
+204 STFNKDG

-279 SKQHVSTE
+279 SKQHISTE
-287 KDGIQDYTLANR
+287 KDGIQNYTLANR

-337 IKEGTLRWNE
+337 IKEGTLRWNA

-738 TGRALTDADKM
+738 KGRALTDADKM

>member
-1 MKHELFKT
+1 
-9 VCMKKWMIVLL
+9 MKKWMLVLFVAL
-20 AMIIVMPLSS
+20 FVLPCSREA
-30 DLYAASKKKKKK
+30 DAAGRKKK
-42 GTATATLPT
+42 GKNAATAKVTE
-51 PKKVSPY
+51 KKSAY
-58 EKLLKGKNVETS
+58 DKLFQKESCETV
-70 KSDFI
+70 KSNFI
-75 TLHKVGSKLYFEIPL
+75 TLHKVDGKLYFEIPM
-90 KYMEREILLAST
+90 KYLGREMLFAST
-102 VTNVT
+102 LTSTSSNDFCDVGYKQNDPLHVRFTKIDSTIYLNEVNAFVT
-107 SPEFCDIGYKANNPL
+107 SNP
-122 HLKFTKRDSS
+122 KEPS
-132 IFLRYVSTGVTTDNL
+132 L
-147 QKAMNNVYGD
+147 QKAIDKNFADAV
-157 PILYAYDVKA
+157 LYSYKIAAYT
-167 YNPDSTAVVI
+167 PDSTAVVI

-204 SVFNKDG
+204 STFNKDG

-287 KDGIQDYTLANR
+287 KDGIQNYTLANR

-337 IKEGTLRWNE
+337 IKEGTLRWNA

-550 AGDPRYRYGRQQIY
+550 AEDPRYRYGRQQIY

-674 LSKTDLKKN
+674 LSKTDLRKN

-738 TGRALTDADKM
+738 KGRALTDADKM

>member
-1 MKHELFKT
+1 MK
-9 VCMKKWMIVLL
+9 
-20 AMIIVMPLSS
+20 S
-30 DLYAASKKKKKK
+30 
-42 GTATATLPT
+42 
-51 PKKVSPY
+51 
-58 EKLLKGKNVETS
+58 N
-70 KSDFI
+70 FI
-75 TLHKVGSKLYFEIPL
+75 TLHKVDGKLYFEIPM
-90 KYMEREILLAST
+90 KYLGREMLFAST
-102 VTNVT
+102 LTSTSSNDFCDVGYKQNDPLHVRFTKIDSTIYLNEVNAFVT
-107 SPEFCDIGYKANNPL
+107 SNP
-122 HLKFTKRDSS
+122 KEPS
-132 IFLRYVSTGVTTDNL
+132 L
-147 QKAMNNVYGD
+147 QKAIDKNFADAV
-157 PILYAYDVKA
+157 LYSYKIAAYT
-167 YNPDSTAVVI
+167 PDSTAVVI

-204 SVFNKDG
+204 STFNKDG
-211 VALGEVKAFDDNLSV
+211 VALGEVKTFDDNLSV

-239 SFSFLDNMSLTAT
+239 SFSFLNNMSLTAT

-287 KDGIQDYTLANR
+287 KDGIQNYTLANR

-337 IKEGTLRWNE
+337 IKEGTLRWNA

-674 LSKTDLKKN
+674 LSKTDLRKN

-738 TGRALTDADKM
+738 KGRALTDADKM

-858 SKIAGATGDTK
+858 SKILKGAV
-869 IHYQSLLMKLNKSLK
+869 L
-884 DSK
+884 

>member
-1 MKHELFKT
+1 
-9 VCMKKWMIVLL
+9 MKKWMLVLFVAL
-20 AMIIVMPLSS
+20 FVLPCSREA
-30 DLYAASKKKKKK
+30 DAAGRKKK
-42 GTATATLPT
+42 GKNAATAKVTE
-51 PKKVSPY
+51 KKSAY
-58 EKLLKGKNVETS
+58 DKLFQKESCETV
-70 KSDFI
+70 KSNFI
-75 TLHKVGSKLYFEIPL
+75 TLHKVDGKLYFEIPM
-90 KYMEREILLAST
+90 KYLGREMLFAST
-102 VTNVT
+102 LTSTSSNDFCDVGYKQNDPLHVRFTKIDSTIYLNEVNAFVT
-107 SPEFCDIGYKANNPL
+107 SNP
-122 HLKFTKRDSS
+122 KEPS
-132 IFLRYVSTGVTTDNL
+132 L
-147 QKAMNNVYGD
+147 QKAIDKNFADAV
-157 PILYAYDVKA
+157 LYSYKIAAYT
-167 YNPDSTAVVI
+167 PDSTAVVI

-204 SVFNKDG
+204 STFNKDG

-252 VTRSLLLL
+252 VTRALLLL

-287 KDGIQDYTLANR
+287 KDGIQNYTLANR

-337 IKEGTLRWNE
+337 IKEGTLRWNA

-738 TGRALTDADKM
+738 KGRALTDADKM

>member
-1 MKHELFKT
+1 
-9 VCMKKWMIVLL
+9 MKKWMLVLFVAL
-20 AMIIVMPLSS
+20 FVLPCSREA
-30 DLYAASKKKKKK
+30 DAAGRKKK
-42 GTATATLPT
+42 GKNAATAKVTE
-51 PKKVSPY
+51 KKSAY
-58 EKLLKGKNVETS
+58 DKLFQKESCETV
-70 KSDFI
+70 KSNFI
-75 TLHKVGSKLYFEIPL
+75 TLHKVDGKLYFEIPM
-90 KYMEREILLAST
+90 KYLGREMLFAST
-102 VTNVT
+102 LTSTSSNDFCDVGYKQNDPLHVRFTKIDSTIYLNEVNAFVT
-107 SPEFCDIGYKANNPL
+107 SNP
-122 HLKFTKRDSS
+122 KEPS
-132 IFLRYVSTGVTTDNL
+132 L
-147 QKAMNNVYGD
+147 QKAIDKNFADAV
-157 PILYAYDVKA
+157 LYSYKIAAYT
-167 YNPDSTAVVI
+167 PDSTAVVI

-204 SVFNKDG
+204 STFNKDG

-287 KDGIQDYTLANR
+287 KDGIQNYTLANR

-307 AAFQRGELVEPVKP
+307 AAFKRGELVEPVKP

-337 IKEGTLRWNE
+337 IKEGTLRWNA

-738 TGRALTDADKM
+738 KGRALTDADKM

>member
-1 MKHELFKT
+1 
-9 VCMKKWMIVLL
+9 MKKWMLVLFVAL
-20 AMIIVMPLSS
+20 FVLPCSREA
-30 DLYAASKKKKKK
+30 DAAGRKKK
-42 GTATATLPT
+42 GKNAATAKVTE
-51 PKKVSPY
+51 KKSAY
-58 EKLLKGKNVETS
+58 DKLFQKESCETV
-70 KSDFI
+70 KSNFI
-75 TLHKVGSKLYFEIPL
+75 TLHKVDGKLYFEIPM
-90 KYMEREILLAST
+90 KYLGREMLFAST
-102 VTNVT
+102 LTSTSSNDFCDVGYKQNDPLHVRFTKIDSTIYLNEVNAFVT
-107 SPEFCDIGYKANNPL
+107 SNP
-122 HLKFTKRDSS
+122 KEPS
-132 IFLRYVSTGVTTDNL
+132 L
-147 QKAMNNVYGD
+147 QKAIDKNFADAV
-157 PILYAYDVKA
+157 LYSYKIAAYT
-167 YNPDSTAVVI
+167 PDSTAVVI

-204 SVFNKDG
+204 STFNKDG

-287 KDGIQDYTLANR
+287 KDGIQNYTLANR

-307 AAFQRGELVEPVKP
+307 AAFKRGELVEPVKP

-337 IKEGTLRWNE
+337 IKEGTLRWNA

-521 LVKWNYQPLPQVNN
+521 LVKWKYQPLPQVNN

-674 LSKTDLKKN
+674 LSKTDLRKN

-738 TGRALTDADKM
+738 KGRALTDADKM

>member
-1 MKHELFKT
+1 
-9 VCMKKWMIVLL
+9 MKKWMLVLFVAL
-20 AMIIVMPLSS
+20 FVLPCSREA
-30 DLYAASKKKKKK
+30 DAAGRKKK
-42 GTATATLPT
+42 GKNAATAKVTE
-51 PKKVSPY
+51 KKSAY
-58 EKLLKGKNVETS
+58 DKLFQKESCETV
-70 KSDFI
+70 KSNFI
-75 TLHKVGSKLYFEIPL
+75 TLHKVDGKLYFEIPM
-90 KYMEREILLAST
+90 KYLGREMLFAST
-102 VTNVT
+102 LTSTSSNDFCDVGYKQNDPLHVRFTKIDSTIYLNEVNAFVT
-107 SPEFCDIGYKANNPL
+107 SNP
-122 HLKFTKRDSS
+122 KEPS
-132 IFLRYVSTGVTTDNL
+132 L
-147 QKAMNNVYGD
+147 QKAIDKNFADAV
-157 PILYAYDVKA
+157 LYSYKIAAYT
-167 YNPDSTAVVI
+167 PDSTAVVI

-204 SVFNKDG
+204 STFNKDG

-287 KDGIQDYTLANR
+287 KDGIQNYTLANR

-307 AAFQRGELVEPVKP
+307 AAFKRGELVEPVKP

-337 IKEGTLRWNE
+337 IKEGTLRWNA

-724 FLTDLYNGAFENTV
+724 FLTDLYNGAFEDTV
-738 TGRALTDADKM
+738 KGRALTDADKM

>member
-1 MKHELFKT
+1 MLF
-9 VCMKKWMIVLL
+9 
-20 AMIIVMPLSS
+20 
-30 DLYAASKKKKKK
+30 
-42 GTATATLPT
+42 
-51 PKKVSPY
+51 
-58 EKLLKGKNVETS
+58 
-70 KSDFI
+70 
-75 TLHKVGSKLYFEIPL
+75 
-90 KYMEREILLAST
+90 AST
-102 VTNVT
+102 LTSTSSNDFCDVGYKQNDPLHVRFTKIDSTIYLNEVNAFVT
-107 SPEFCDIGYKANNPL
+107 SNP
-122 HLKFTKRDSS
+122 KEPS
-132 IFLRYVSTGVTTDNL
+132 L
-147 QKAMNNVYGD
+147 QKAIDKNFADAV
-157 PILYAYDVKA
+157 LYSYKIAAYT
-167 YNPDSTAVVI
+167 PDSTAVVI

-204 SVFNKDG
+204 STFNKDG

-287 KDGIQDYTLANR
+287 KDGIQNYTLANR

-337 IKEGTLRWNE
+337 IKEGTLRWNA

-738 TGRALTDADKM
+738 KGRALTDADKM

>member
-1 MKHELFKT
+1 
-9 VCMKKWMIVLL
+9 MKKWMLVLFVAL
-20 AMIIVMPLSS
+20 FVLPCSREA
-30 DLYAASKKKKKK
+30 DAAGRKKK
-42 GTATATLPT
+42 GKNAATAKVTE
-51 PKKVSPY
+51 KKSAY
-58 EKLLKGKNVETS
+58 DKLFQKESCETV
-70 KSDFI
+70 KSNFI
-75 TLHKVGSKLYFEIPL
+75 TLHKVDGKLYFEIPM
-90 KYMEREILLAST
+90 KYLGREMLFAST
-102 VTNVT
+102 LTSTSSNDFCDVGYKQNDPLHVRFTKIDSTIYLNEVNAFVT
-107 SPEFCDIGYKANNPL
+107 SNP
-122 HLKFTKRDSS
+122 KEPS
-132 IFLRYVSTGVTTDNL
+132 L
-147 QKAMNNVYGD
+147 QKAIDKNFADAV
-157 PILYAYDVKA
+157 LYSYKIAAYT
-167 YNPDSTAVVI
+167 PDSTAVVI

-204 SVFNKDG
+204 STFNKDG

-287 KDGIQDYTLANR
+287 KDGIQNYTLANR

-337 IKEGTLRWNE
+337 IKEGTLRWNA

-738 TGRALTDADKM
+738 KGRALTDADKM

-858 SKIAGATGDTK
+858 SKITGATGDTK